1 MKRYEEKTPRSKVL
15 FERAGR
21 VLPAGVSYGIRDIT
35 PYPFYVAEAKGCKLT
50 DVDGNVYTDYWTGH
64 GALILGHSHPRV
76 MDAVEEQIR
85 RGTHIGF
92 SHELEIELAER
103 LVEMVPSAEM
113 VRYTSSGTEANM
125 YSSRLAR
132 AYTGRT
138 KLVKMEGGWHGG
150 YDSLHKGVHAPF
162 NIPESAGLNPK
173 TVEDTV
179 VVPFNDLDAA
189 REALK
194 GEDVASLVVEPLM
207 GVGGFIIA
215 EPGYLE
221 GLREICDETGTLLV
235 FDEVISGFRLGIG
248 GGQGY
253 FGVTPDIT
261 VLGKIMGGGFPVGAF
276 CGRRDVFERLDHH
289 KYPEMQERSFH
300 GGTFTGNP
308 VSMVAGMVTLDIL
321 KEGKVY
327 EHIDGLGEKTRK
339 GLADIISRSEVE
351 AALTGICSTFGIHFQ
366 KEVPKNVR
374 DVSKNDPKVAKAYYA
389 HMLSRNIVYVSPT
402 LPHSFIGEPHTE
414 GDIEEFLA
422 ATEDFFKTYRG

>member
-1 MKRYEEKTPRSKVL
+1 LSSYEERTPKSKEL
-15 FERAGR
+15 FMRAGK
-21 VLPAGVSYGIRDIT
+21 VLPAGVSYGIRDIK
-35 PYPFYVAEAKGCKLT
+35 PYPFYVTEAKGCKLT
-50 DVDGNVYTDYWTGH
+50 DADGNVYTDYWTGH

-76 MDAVEEQIR
+76 MDAVAEQIR
-85 RGTHIGF
+85 EGTHIGW
-92 SHELEIELAER
+92 SHPLEIELAER

-150 YDSLHKGVHAPF
+150 YDSLHKGVHEPY
-162 NIPESAGLNPK
+162 NVPESAGLNPK

-179 VVPFNDLDAA
+179 VIPFNDLDAA
-189 REALK
+189 RKALR
-194 GEDVASLVVEPLM
+194 GEDAASLVVEPLM
-207 GVGGFIIA
+207 GVGGFLVP

-235 FDEVISGFRLGIG
+235 FDEVISGFRLGPG

-276 CGRRDVFERLDHH
+276 CGRRDIFERLDHR
-289 KYPEMQERSFH
+289 KYPDMQERSFH

-308 VSMVAGMVTLDIL
+308 VSMVAGIATLDIL

-327 EHIDGLGEKTRK
+327 EHIDGLGEKVRR
-339 GLADIISRSEVE
+339 GLADIIDRSDVD
-351 AALTGICSTFGIHFQ
+351 AALTGVCSTFGIHFQ

-374 DVSKNDPKVAKAYYA
+374 EVTRNDTRVARAYYA
-389 HMLSRNIVYVSPT
+389 HMLSRNIVYVSAT
-402 LPHSFIGEPHTE
+402 LPHSFVSEPHTE
-414 GDIEEFLA
+414 EDIEEFLA